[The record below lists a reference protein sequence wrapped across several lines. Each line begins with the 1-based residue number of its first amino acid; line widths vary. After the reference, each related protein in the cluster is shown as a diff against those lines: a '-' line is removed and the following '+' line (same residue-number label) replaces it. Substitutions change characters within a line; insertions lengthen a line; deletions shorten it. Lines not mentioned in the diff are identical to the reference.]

1 MNPISRSV
9 TRGSS
14 LRSPLTVRASCCRQ
28 ASTAPANS
36 ERVYTNRKAVLYESY
51 NHILD
56 ESPAILL
63 FQPNN
68 LSMAELGAIRR
79 AIANIPSTSFE
90 SNATLTTVRTGIL
103 SAVVNNRRKSSKSAE
118 AISSLLSGPLALITC
133 PNFSP
138 THVGKILQA
147 INKALNQRPPVAA
160 QGSFPVNS
168 RLMLLGGIFDGTSV
182 VSAQQVADI
191 AKLPEL
197 STLHAQLVGLL
208 ESSGSQLVGTLQ
220 SAAGGS
226 LVRTLQG
233 LENGLKEAQ

>member
-1 MNPISRSV
+1 M
-9 TRGSS
+9 TTS
-14 LRSPLTVRASCCRQ
+14 LRLPLAVRASCFRQ
-28 ASTAPANS
+28 ASTVAAKS
-36 ERVYTNRKAVLYESY
+36 DRVYTNRKAVLYESY

-68 LSMAELGAIRR
+68 LSTAELGAIRR

-103 SAVVNNRRKSSKSAE
+103 SAVVNNRRTSSKSADTL
-118 AISSLLSGPLALITC
+118 SSLLSGPLALITC

-138 THVGKILQA
+138 THVEKILQA

-168 RLMLLGGIFDGTSV
+168 RLMLLGGIFDGESV

-208 ESSGSQLVGTLQ
+208 GSSGSQLVGTLQ